1 MKLHNHCIQIV
12 LMVLVSLLLASCGS
26 DDGDNTTPPQT
37 LPPENTQSFDVN
49 LGPQYVVAGSDSE
62 GSATAELTLNLDTDE
77 ISGDVELQ
85 NITATDVELRSG
97 FAGEIGGLAVAL
109 ESTGD
114 TTWSIP
120 DDTMLN
126 DAQKANLNNG
136 SLHLLVST
144 EAMPDGA
151 IRGQILPEGIVVINT
166 TLSGEQEVPPVQTD
180 ATGKAALTIDTEEQ
194 TLAIHVNT
202 MGLDTANAS
211 HIHREAAGANG
222 PISIGLMQDPDNV
235 RHWFAENVE
244 LDASDM
250 EDLNSGYYYVNV
262 HSPEHP
268 PGEIRGQVLP
278 EGIEVTTTTLTGIQE
293 VPRIQTDATGKAAL
307 TIDTDELSLTIH
319 VNTMGL
325 DTANASHIH
334 RGLAGTNGPVSIGLM
349 QDPDNVRHWFT
360 ESVSLEVSD
369 MEDLNNGYYYVNVHS
384 PEHPP
389 GEIRGQVPGDNV
401 DIVFTQLTG
410 DDVVPPVTTDNYGI
424 LASTI
429 SLVENVATF
438 HLNNIGLDDATGASL
453 RQASVGQNGPIA
465 INLTQDTENFSHW
478 FAEDAEL
485 TDDQSTA
492 LFNQGLYATVYTPAF
507 PGPRGEVRGQ
517 IEPEGSSMG
526 SGDNFEVTAT
536 NPADGATVDS
546 FPTTV
551 TVTFNAEPTM
561 ATADQFTLE
570 ASGGDSSFGDGNEI
584 EISIIDVS
592 ISDSTVSLDFTG
604 VMANDDTYQLTVSG
618 SGDSALTDTQ
628 GRILDGDGDG
638 TAGGDM
644 MSTFTLVAV
653 EEATTLTEVQEVI
666 FTPTCAVSGCHT
678 GGSPAAGQNLSEGQ
692 SFDNLVNVPSSQDSS
707 LTLVIPGDPDNSLL
721 VQKVEGTQPIGSRM
735 PLGGAPLSNAEIQT
749 IRDWIEAGAEE
760 N

>member
-1 MKLHNHCIQIV
+1 MKPRNFCFQFVFIV
-12 LMVLVSLLLASCGS
+12 LASLLFTSCGS
-26 DDGDNTTPPQT
+26 DDGNDNNTTPPPPP
-37 LPPENTQSFDVN
+37 PPENTQSFDVM
-49 LGPQYVVAGSDSE
+49 LGAKYVVGGSASD

-77 ISGDVELQ
+77 LNGTVELQ
-85 NITATDVELRSG
+85 DITATGVELRTG
-97 FAGEIGGLAVAL
+97 FAGETGDLVAAL
-109 ESTGD
+109 ESESD
-114 TTWSIP
+114 TSWVIP
-120 DDTMLN
+120 ADTPL
-126 DAQKANLNNG
+126 DEAQRANLDAG
-136 SLHLLVST
+136 SLYLLVST
-144 EAMPDGA
+144 EAMPEGA
-151 IRGQILPEGIVVINT
+151 LRGQILPEGVEVIT
-166 TLSGEQEVPPVQTD
+166 TSLSGVQEVPRVQTD
-180 ATGKAALTIDTEEQ
+180 ATGNAALTIDTE
-194 TLAIHVNT
+194 A
-202 MGLDTANAS
+202 M
-211 HIHREAAGANG
+211 
-222 PISIGLMQDPDNV
+222 
-235 RHWFAENVE
+235 
-244 LDASDM
+244 
-250 EDLNSGYYYVNV
+250 
-262 HSPEHP
+262 
-268 PGEIRGQVLP
+268 VL
-278 EGIEVTTTTLTGIQE
+278 
-293 VPRIQTDATGKAAL
+293 
-307 TIDTDELSLTIH
+307 SIH

-334 RGLAGTNGPVSIGLM
+334 RGLAGTNGPVAIGLM

-360 ESVSLEVSD
+360 ENVELEASD

-389 GEIRGQVPGDNV
+389 GEIRGQVTGDNV

-429 SLVENVATF
+429 SLVEDVATF

-453 RQASVGQNGPIA
+453 RQAPVGQNGPIA

-478 FAEDAEL
+478 FAEDAQL

-526 SGDNFEVTAT
+526 SGDNFQVTAT
-536 NPADGATVDS
+536 SPADGATVDS

-551 TVTFNAEPTM
+551 TVTFNAEPDM
-561 ATADQFTLE
+561 PAADQFTLE

-584 EISIIDVS
+584 EMSIMGVS
-592 ISDSTVSLDFTG
+592 LSDSTVSLDFTG

-618 SGDSALTDTQ
+618 SGDTALTDTE

-644 MSTFTLVAV
+644 MSTFTLVAA
-653 EEATTLTEVQEVI
+653 EPATTLTEIQEAI
-666 FTPTCAVSGCHT
+666 FTPSCAVSGCHS

-707 LTLVIPGDPDNSLL
+707 LTRVIPGNPDDSLL
-721 VQKVEGTQPIGSRM
+721 VQKVEGTQPVGQRM
-735 PLGGAPLSNAEIQT
+735 PLGGTPLSNAEIQM
-749 IRDWIEAGAEE
+749 IRDWIEAGAED